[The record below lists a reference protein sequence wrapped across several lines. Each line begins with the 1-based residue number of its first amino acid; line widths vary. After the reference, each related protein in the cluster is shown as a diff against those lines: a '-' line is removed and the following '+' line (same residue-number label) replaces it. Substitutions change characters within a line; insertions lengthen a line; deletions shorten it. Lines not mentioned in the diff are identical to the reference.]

1 VGYLKGGGFQKNPHN
16 SGNETASNQR
26 LKPSADTVTKVLNI
40 FVIALHGV
48 CNLREHHKKHV
59 FTYERNFPSVQND
72 V

>member
-40 FVIALHGV
+40 FLIALHGV
-48 CNLREHHKKHV
+48 CTNFKVSNYKKPPCKLQHKIG
-59 FTYERNFPSVQND
+59 
-72 V
+72 